1 MNAGA
6 KMEVGMETMLKRLF
20 DPSTDAPYGAV
31 LIRFIAGWTF
41 FWEGVIKFL
50 FASQGVMRFTKL
62 GMPMPEVLAPA
73 IAVLE
78 ITGGLALLAG
88 FMTRPF
94 ALLFIGEMI
103 VAILSTKVPLFLG
116 TNPLPP
122 PPVPPIQGFYAV
134 LHEGRDDIAQLLCS
148 VLLLWYGPGPGSVD
162 AWRAKKAAGTASP
175 KAVAKRA

>member
-1 MNAGA
+1 MKTLLN
-6 KMEVGMETMLKRLF
+6 RLF
-20 DPSTDAPYGAV
+20 DPSTDAPSGAV

-50 FASQGVMRFTKL
+50 FASQGIIRFTKL
-62 GMPMPEVLAPA
+62 GIPMPEVLTPA

-78 ITGGLALLAG
+78 IVGGLALLVG

-103 VAILSTKVPLFLG
+103 VAILSTKIPMFLG

-122 PPVPPIQGFYAV
+122 PPVPPTQGFFAV
-134 LHEGRDDIAQLLCS
+134 LHEGRDDIAQMLCS
-148 VLLLWYGPGPGSVD
+148 ILLLWYGPGPGSVD
-162 AWRAKKAAGTASP
+162 AWRASRKSDAKVSLKTNVGTAG
-175 KAVAKRA
+175 RTR

>member
-1 MNAGA
+1 
-6 KMEVGMETMLKRLF
+6 METLLKRLF
-20 DPSTDAPYGAV
+20 DPSTDANKGAV
-31 LIRFIAGWTF
+31 LIRFIGGWTF

-50 FASQGVMRFTKL
+50 FASQGVIRFTKL

-73 IAVLE
+73 IAILE

-103 VAILSTKVPLFLG
+103 VAILSTKVPMYLG
-116 TNPLPP
+116 MNPLPP

-134 LHEGRDDIAQLLCS
+134 IHEGRDDIAQLLSS
-148 VLLLWYGPGPGSVD
+148 VLLLWYGPGPWSID
-162 AWRAKKAAGTASP
+162 
-175 KAVAKRA
+175 AKRAAVKVIPPKVKR

>member
-1 MNAGA
+1 
-6 KMEVGMETMLKRLF
+6 METLLKRLF
-20 DPSTDAPYGAV
+20 DPRTDAPLGAV

-50 FASQGVMRFTKL
+50 FASQGVIRFTKL

-78 ITGGLALLAG
+78 IAGGLALLVG

-103 VAILSTKVPLFLG
+103 VAILSTKVPMLLG

-122 PPVPPIQGFYAV
+122 PPVPPISGFFAV
-134 LHEGRDDIAQLLCS
+134 LHEMRDDIAQLLCS
-148 VLLLWYGPGPGSVD
+148 ILLLWYGPGPWSIDLRRAEAVD
-162 AWRAKKAAGTASP
+162 ARRKL
-175 KAVAKRA
+175 KR

>member
-1 MNAGA
+1 
-6 KMEVGMETMLKRLF
+6 METLLKRLF
-20 DPSTDAPYGAV
+20 DPRTDASDGAI

-50 FASQGVMRFTKL
+50 FASQGVIRFTKL

-78 ITGGLALLAG
+78 IVGGLAFLAG

-103 VAILSTKVPLFLG
+103 VAILSTKVPMLLG

-122 PPVPPIQGFYAV
+122 PPVPPISGFFAV
-134 LHEGRDDIAQLLCS
+134 LHEIRDDIAQLLCS
-148 VLLLWYGPGPGSVD
+148 ILLLWYGPGPWSID
-162 AWRAKKAAGTASP
+162 K
-175 KAVAKRA
+175 KRAEAMDAPRRLKR